1 MKKIIKLT
9 LIFLLFF
16 IIIIFYKNNFTS
28 GKNDRSEIDSKD
40 QMNLPSSKIDNNLI
54 KDLKYE
60 INIDEINKYT
70 ITSDLGEITF
80 NEKGQEI
87 IEMRMAKAIF
97 LGQSNIPLIIQSDF
111 ASYNTFN
118 QNTKFF
124 QNVNIKYLDKVIS
137 SEKMNFDF
145 EKNLLTVNENVIYED
160 VNGNMMTDNIE
171 INLITK
177 EIEIYMN
184 SNQDDIE
191 IKKNY

>member
-28 GKNDRSEIDSKD
+28 SKNDRSEVDSKD

-124 QNVNIKYLDKVIS
+124 QNANIKYLDKVIS

-145 EKNLLTVNENVIYED
+145 EKKLLIVNENVVYED

-177 EIEIYMN
+177 KIEIYMN
-184 SNQDDIE
+184 SNQDNVKI
-191 IKKNY
+191 NRNN